1 MDAMMQWLVQDEGV
15 NYLVVFEGLSANGQA
30 SVSINGVVDTYVL
43 TQIEDRGLFTPLLCG
58 QKECYLQVDED
69 KAATLYV
76 DGQVHD
82 PIEPDEPSA
91 SVRTAAPAVPLH
103 ADLQKK
109 IKSGM
114 SSFMTLIILSLINNI
129 LAIVNASISFP
140 FSIFSSVAVMGLTEG
155 IADNFGIPAIA
166 IVGLVLSFL
175 TIGIYALLYYLSA
188 RRVWPVW
195 TAFGLFVADT
205 LLLAGFALL
214 SDDLS
219 SFTFDFVFHVY
230 IIWAL
235 LTLARSK
242 MRLSQLTR
250 SYVDQVPEGAHTSA
264 EGVKVENEPLPS

>member
-1 MDAMMQWLVQDEGV
+1 METGLQWLVQDEGV
-15 NYLVVFEGLSANGQA
+15 NYLVVYEGLSANGQA
-30 SVSINGVVDTYVL
+30 RVSINGAADTYVL
-43 TQIEDRGLFTPLLCG
+43 TQIEDRGLFTPLICG
-58 QKECYLQVDED
+58 QKECFLQVDADDEPV
-69 KAATLYV
+69 LYV
-76 DGQVHD
+76 DGQIH
-82 PIEPDEPSA
+82 EPLAPAEPAA
-91 SVRTAAPAVPLH
+91 SVQPAVPVVPLH

-175 TIGIYALLYYLSA
+175 VIGIYALLYYLAS

-205 LLLAGFALL
+205 LLLAGFAFL
-214 SDDLS
+214 SDDLAA
-219 SFTFDFVFHVY
+219 FTFEFIFHVY

-235 LTLARSK
+235 LTLAK
-242 MRLSQLTR
+242 AKTKLSQLTR
-250 SYVDQVPEGAHTSA
+250 SYVDQVPDAALAGTESVRPEDA
-264 EGVKVENEPLPS
+264 PLPS